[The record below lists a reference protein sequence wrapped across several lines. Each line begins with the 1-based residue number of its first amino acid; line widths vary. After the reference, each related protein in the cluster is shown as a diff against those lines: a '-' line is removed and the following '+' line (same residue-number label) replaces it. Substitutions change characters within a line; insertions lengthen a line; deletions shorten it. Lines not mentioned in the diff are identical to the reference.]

1 MSVLFSTS
9 GPFWAQ
15 NLMSKEKFLI
25 VARQIH
31 RVLYDYRRC
40 TGVPEN
46 VLVRCLPW
54 LSLTHI
60 TILLAAMEEV
70 GVVYSTDYPWTWVL
84 TEPTSAETCHNWCNS
99 GTDKTQE
106 S

>member
-1 MSVLFSTS
+1 MSAFFSTS

-60 TILLAAMEEV
+60 TILLGAMEEV

-84 TEPTSAETCHNWCNS
+84 TEPTSAEICHDWYM
-99 GTDKTQE
+99 E
-106 S
+106 AWFL